1 MVHRILIASANQG
14 KIQEYRDLLAGEPFE
29 LVTLRDVKVTVPVEE
44 DGETYE
50 ENAVKKAVHF
60 AFFSGLP
67 TLGDDGGIEVEALD
81 GAPGVKT
88 RRWPG
93 YEGTDEELI
102 DMMLEKMKGVPWEK
116 RKAKLRVAVAFA
128 LPEKE
133 MVWVREGAKEGYIA
147 ESPSALTPGYPFRS
161 LFWLPETKKTLG
173 EHTFAEES
181 KLGLHR
187 KQAIE
192 ELLPIIKTA
201 LESGTEI

>member
-1 MVHRILIASANQG
+1 MMHRVLIASSNEG

-67 TLGDDGGIEVEALD
+67 TIGDDGGIEIEALG

-102 DMMLEKMKGVPWEK
+102 EMTLEKMKGVSWEN
-116 RKAKLRVAVAFA
+116 RKARFRVAVAFA

-133 MVWVREGAKEGYIA
+133 MVWVREGAKEGYIT
-147 ESPSALTPGYPFRS
+147 ETPSALIPGYPFRS

-173 EHTFAEES
+173 EHTREEES
-181 KLGLHR
+181 RLDLHR
-187 KQAIE
+187 KQAMQ
-192 ELLPIIKTA
+192 ELFPIIKAA
-201 LESGTEI
+201 LENGVAM